1 MIRIYK
7 NSTRKTTQTAV
18 FRSFCTFKNENL
30 PKNEFFVQV
39 CNEDTLKTGAK
50 EVFTLPLHHCLLV
63 LPLAGGVFYQNED
76 RTDGSFI
83 DIGEA
88 TLLSKPKAHIYTL
101 SNEYDTNDYESNNE
115 IRNEIITPQPEPL
128 LISFLQ
134 IQWLSPNNSTLQQHS
149 VFDFNK
155 TSNTLIPLFPT
166 VFIGKYAGRHEDV
179 FSIENPKSDVFVLVI
194 EGAFEV
200 DNRLVE
206 TKDALSFSGRTEGI
220 EFEALSEGAILLII
234 VEN

>member
-18 FRSFCTFKNENL
+18 FRSFSTFKTENL

-101 SNEYDTNDYESNNE
+101 SNEYDTDDYEIN
-115 IRNEIITPQPEPL
+115 NEIITPQPEPL

-134 IQWLSPNNSTLQQHS
+134 IQWFSSNKITLQEHS

-155 TSNTLIPLFPT
+155 TPNTLISLFPT